1 LIKVVMALVL
11 VMSISLIIGYQNAYA
26 AQPDC
31 TTAGIREGLT
41 NKELYVGD
49 EDGKLWKVHIDDGLS
64 CSLGTMKTPA
74 GATVRCTDVGLDP
87 TTSPATLYC
96 ITFSDLYTI
105 DRDDVEAHFI
115 GNLMDGIVNVVD
127 MNAMEIDSAGVAYA
141 AAISGNFY
149 GLDLTDGSLSFRKDL
164 GHPSAGDLAWYPPT
178 GKMYWTST
186 DCPGCVPIRNGL
198 FVIDLVTDTATFIDT
213 TTLNNV
219 FAGDFL
225 PGQTNMHF
233 VNLNGRL
240 VELEKDADI
249 VGAILVTDPLVRAY
263 GGTANTALVGGLKVA
278 LETSAWLLG
287 GIYTSP
293 AWLTPAALGVVALV
307 AFKLKKKN

>member
-1 LIKVVMALVL
+1 
-11 VMSISLIIGYQNAYA
+11 MSISLIIGYQNAYA

-31 TTAGIREGLT
+31 TTPGTLEGLT
-41 NKELYVGD
+41 NKEMYVGD
-49 EDGKLWKVHIDDGLS
+49 EDGKLWKVHIDDGLA

-87 TTSPATLYC
+87 TTTPFTLYC
-96 ITFSDLYTI
+96 ITFSDFYMI

-127 MNAMEIDSAGVAYA
+127 MNAMEIDSAGLVYA
-141 AAISGNFY
+141 ASISGNFY
-149 GLDLTDGSLSFRKDL
+149 TIDKTDGSLSFRKDL

-186 DCPGCVPIRNGL
+186 DCPSPACSPANSKNGL
-198 FVIDLVTDTATFIDT
+198 YVIDLVTNIATFIDST
-213 TTLNNV
+213 GFNNM
-219 FAGDFL
+219 FAGDFA
-225 PGQTNMHF
+225 PGQVNMHF
-233 VNLNGRL
+233 VNLAGKL
-240 VELEKDADI
+240 FEFEKDADI
-249 VGAILVTDPLVRAY
+249 VGAPIDTSPTVRAF

-278 LETSAWLLG
+278 IETSAWLLG

-307 AFKLKKKN
+307 AFKIKKKN